1 MTTYSI
7 KKLKTFSSPDGGGF
21 NATLCFGKTQV
32 ADLHDGGYG
41 GCIDFTWLD
50 SARNGK
56 VNPNPTFE
64 KDFDDFV
71 AEIMVP
77 EFDYDRKKQEFQK
90 TGAFKPI
97 GAETFINFLI
107 DQTGIKKELRS
118 VLRRKIL
125 GYIPNEGLCEW
136 NIKPDMR
143 DPKMFDLFREN
154 QGVEYFLNSEAGVE
168 FDDAFA
174 FYAKWVTREYGMDG
188 FGAKHVCWDHAQDLY
203 GDPKGRVFPK
213 IHYTACS
220 ECGRLL
226 AMGAEAKKNDD

>member
-21 NATLCFGKTQV
+21 NATLCLGKTQV

-64 KDFDDFV
+64 KDFAYFV

-77 EFDYDRKKQEFQK
+77 EIAYNREQDDFEK
-90 TGAFKPI
+90 TNKFVSV
-97 GAETFINFLI
+97 GAEMFIHFLI
-107 DQTGIKKELRS
+107 EEVQIKKDLRS
-118 VLRRKIL
+118 LLRRKIV
-125 GYIPNEGLCEW
+125 GYVPNEGLCEW

-143 DPKMFDLFREN
+143 EPKMFDLFREN

-168 FDDAFA
+168 FEHALQLF
-174 FYAKWVTREYGMDG
+174 KKSVTKDYGTTEH
-188 FGAKHVCWDHAQDLY
+188 FCWDHAQDLY

-213 IHYTACS
+213 IPYTACC

-226 AMGAEAKKNDD
+226 AMRAEA